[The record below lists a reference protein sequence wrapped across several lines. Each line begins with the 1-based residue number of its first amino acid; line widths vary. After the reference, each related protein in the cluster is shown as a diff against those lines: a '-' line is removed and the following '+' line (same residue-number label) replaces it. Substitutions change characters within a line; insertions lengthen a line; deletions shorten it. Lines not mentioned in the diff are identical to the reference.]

1 VPSVA
6 CAAITKLGHRVLSVC
21 LANYT
26 LGWMVQFFRSP
37 SLPFS
42 LCWANCR
49 YFGHQVTITPRLI
62 SSEDQVNVCKSTL
75 GPHLSKRWAH
85 ILPHCSHTWQ
95 PPWLCLPSRWSS
107 VLPRG
112 SVPWWLFWLCL
123 LERRASV
130 LPRATEP

>member
-1 VPSVA
+1 VPSMA

-26 LGWMVQFFRSP
+26 LGWTVQFFRSP

-75 GPHLSKRWAH
+75 GPHLSKRWLTYCHIAH
-85 ILPHCSHTWQ
+85 T
-95 PPWLCLPSRWSS
+95 
-107 VLPRG
+107 RG
-112 SVPWWLFWLCL
+112 SLLGSASHLGGVLCCHVAQY
-123 LERRASV
+123 RGGYFGFAS
-130 LPRATEP
+130 